1 MYESTSSATRCF
13 SLRSS
18 LAFKLALTFTLLLT
32 AVSVVDGQVTSVA
45 VFLVD
50 RPGGGRRLILAPRR
64 NRIGGPS
71 WQES

>member
-32 AVSVVDGQVTSVA
+32 AVWVV
-45 VFLVD
+45 
-50 RPGGGRRLILAPRR
+50 GRRSPRSRFPLYTPLA
-64 NRIGGPS
+64 GAA
-71 WQES
+71 

>member
-32 AVSVVDGQVTSVA
+32 AVSVVDGQITSVA
-45 VFLVD
+45 VFLVH
-50 RPGGGRRLILAPRR
+50 RPGGRRLILAPRR
-64 NRIGGPS
+64 NRIAGPS